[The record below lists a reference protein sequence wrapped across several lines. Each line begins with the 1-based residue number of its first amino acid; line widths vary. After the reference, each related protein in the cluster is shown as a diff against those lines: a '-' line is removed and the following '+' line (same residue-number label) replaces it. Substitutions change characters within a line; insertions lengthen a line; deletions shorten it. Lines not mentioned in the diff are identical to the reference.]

1 MVRLIRLSNLFFVPS
16 CLGAIVVVAAAVAV
30 AQQQPSSSRPGW
42 PCVGRPDPS
51 LVQVSEATGG
61 QVFLLDSS
69 EIASSATV
77 LLARDGLDETLR
89 RLLGE
94 LEPGDRTFDVEIDR
108 SVTRVLFSVSLQC
121 LQAMEIV
128 RPSGTAVSSVESG
141 VRWTQFQAGRQIT
154 VDAPEPGRW
163 RVRVAGKGL
172 VSVVVNA
179 RSALSLESVRPVREG
194 GRPGHEGLMRDDTPF
209 VPNTTRLLEI
219 RLSAG
224 ISAPTFELRG
234 GTDER
239 LGPVAVR
246 MTGDGPDEQVFLS
259 EFRVPRIPFRLV
271 VTGHDGAGGTVQRV
285 QGSLFQLSQSR

>member
-1 MVRLIRLSNLFFVPS
+1 MTLVPS
-16 CLGAIVVVAAAVAV
+16 CLTPVVIAAAAVAV
-30 AQQQPSSSRPGW
+30 AQQQPSSPRPGW

-51 LVQVSEATGG
+51 LVQVSEASGG

-89 RLLGE
+89 RVLGE
-94 LEPGDRTFDVEIDR
+94 LEPGDRTFDVEVDR
-108 SVTRVLFSVSLQC
+108 SVKRVLFSVSLQC

-154 VDAPEPGRW
+154 IDDPEPGRW
-163 RVRVAGKGL
+163 QVRVAGKGL

-194 GRPGHEGLMRDDTPF
+194 GRPGHEGLLRDDSPLVPGTP
-209 VPNTTRLLEI
+209 RLLEI
-219 RLSAG
+219 RLSRG
-224 ISAPTFELRG
+224 LTEPTFEFRG

-239 LGPVAVR
+239 LATIAARLVE
-246 MTGDGPDEQVFLS
+246 DGPDEQVFLS

-271 VTGHDGAGGTVQRV
+271 VTGRDETGGTVQRA
-285 QGSLFQLSQSR
+285 QGSLFQLSRSR